1 MVHPLELSCQGFI
14 CVSKPY
20 KSTSGLQKRMKTIKL
35 SPTSLRIFSLICLSG
50 FFLYAN
56 FTQMMGQISISQLQQ
71 DPLNLEV
78 NGIQQ
83 SRGTSC
89 GEAVIA
95 MVYNYAY
102 PQISI
107 SEQKV
112 IEYAADHGY
121 YTEDFPPFTSPANMV
136 KIADYYADNV
146 STGHVTDSGQ
156 GLALLIRKLRNG
168 EPVIIDVPSKLND
181 PQSEAHFVVVTGIS
195 VDQNRG
201 NAGVIHYNDP
211 LTGTK
216 ESADWAGNEGVWNAW
231 QKNRDPGGSGWW
243 LVIAPPS

>member
-1 MVHPLELSCQGFI
+1 
-14 CVSKPY
+14 
-20 KSTSGLQKRMKTIKL
+20 MKTLKL
-35 SPTSLRIFSLICLSG
+35 SSTSLRIFSLICIGGL
-50 FFLYAN
+50 FLYAG
-56 FTQMMGQISISQLQQ
+56 FTQMTGQTSISRLRQ
-71 DPLNLEV
+71 DPLNLQV
-78 NGIQQ
+78 DVMRQ

-102 PQISI
+102 PQIPI
-107 SEQKV
+107 SEQEV
-112 IEYAADHGY
+112 IEYAAAHGY

-136 KIADYYADNV
+136 KIANYYADDI
-146 STGHVTDSGQ
+146 STGHVTNSGQ

-168 EPVIIDVPSKLND
+168 EPFIIDVPSKLND

-195 VDQNRG
+195 VDQNRE
-201 NAGVIHYNDP
+201 NAVVIHYNDP

-231 QKNRDPGGSGWW
+231 QNNRDPGGSGWW
-243 LVIAPPS
+243 LVIAPPL